1 MSNTVVVDLNEFDCD
16 GCVVDTVPTELTLD
30 QLSDI
35 VSYATRLVV
44 ELRAN
49 LVRSSAD
56 ELYEA
61 LVEAGIFVAT
71 GIKEIR

>member
-35 VSYATRLVV
+35 VSYAAQLVV
-44 ELRAN
+44 ELRGN
-49 LVRSSAD
+49 QVLCSAD
-56 ELYEA
+56 ELYEV
-61 LVEAGIFVAT
+61 LVEAGIFVAA
-71 GIKEIR
+71 GLKEIR